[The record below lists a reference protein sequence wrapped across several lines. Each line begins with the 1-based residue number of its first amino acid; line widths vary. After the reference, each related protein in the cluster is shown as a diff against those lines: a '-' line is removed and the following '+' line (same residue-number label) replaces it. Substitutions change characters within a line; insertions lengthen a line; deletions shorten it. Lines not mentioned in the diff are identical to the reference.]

1 MASRLDIEKSRLI
14 YTQDIGWIDRNHALG
29 GDAATCGRNC
39 SQRIPHPITKIIF
52 WSVTISLWENFSLKW
67 ALLPAGL

>member
-29 GDAATCGRNC
+29 GDARN
-39 SQRIPHPITKIIF
+39 
-52 WSVTISLWENFSLKW
+52 LW
-67 ALLPAGL
+67 ALLPAGW